1 MNELFDKALKEQYA
15 IGQFNISTNEQLR
28 AAIEVAVEL
37 SAPIIIGASESERN
51 HLGDNQIVSL
61 VESWQKETNQPIIL
75 NADHCQTYESAKK
88 AVDAG
93 FNAIHFDG
101 SMLNFNKNIKITER
115 VVKYARKKDK
125 NIIIEGELGY
135 MRGGSEIHSQKIE
148 IMPSDLTK
156 PEEAKEFYQK
166 TGINNLAIVIGN
178 IHGVEPDN
186 LNPHLNIDILSDI
199 KSSVPTGK
207 FVLHGGSGTPVDDI
221 MKSIETGIIK
231 ININTELRIAFSNAL
246 KNYIKDNPE
255 QIKPYNIMA
264 PTIEATKKVIR
275 EKIKLFGSNNKL

>member
-1 MNELFDKALKEQYA
+1 MNELFDKALKGQYA
-15 IGQFNISTNEQLR
+15 IGQFNVSTNEQLR

-51 HLGDNQIVSL
+51 HLGDNQIASL
-61 VESWQKETNQPIIL
+61 VESWQKETSQPIIL
-75 NADHCQTYESAKK
+75 NADHCHTYESVKR

-101 SMLNFNKNIKITER
+101 SMLNFNENIKITKK
-115 VVKYARKKDK
+115 VVKYARRKDK

-135 MRGGSEIHSQKIE
+135 LRGGSEIHSQKIV

-156 PEEAKEFYQK
+156 PEEAKEFYKK

-186 LNPHLNIDILSDI
+186 KNPNLNIEKLSEI
-199 KSSVPTGK
+199 KSAVPTGK
-207 FVLHGGSGTPVDDI
+207 FVLHGGSGTPINDI
-221 MKSIETGIIK
+221 EKAIKAGIIK

-246 KNYIKDNPE
+246 KYYLKNNPG
-255 QIKPYNIMA
+255 QIKPYNILA
-264 PTIEATKKVIR
+264 STIEATKKVIR
-275 EKIKLFGSNNKL
+275 EKIKLFDSNNKL